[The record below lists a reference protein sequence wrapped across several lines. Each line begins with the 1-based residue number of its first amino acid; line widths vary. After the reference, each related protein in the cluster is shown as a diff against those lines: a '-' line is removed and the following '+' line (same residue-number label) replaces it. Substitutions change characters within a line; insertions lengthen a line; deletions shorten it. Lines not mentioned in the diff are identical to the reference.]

1 MTQPTSAALV
11 IVSNHHLAANMVQF
25 NVDEPVPPLHRSLRL
40 SDEDR
45 RSIVRF
51 MIMARE
57 FDHAMIRLYR
67 QGRAFG
73 GVYSQIG
80 NEATSVGASYAL
92 DRSRDVIFPM
102 HRDIGMHFVFG
113 ADLKQLMLNFLARQ
127 GSQMRGTD
135 GTGHYADPQRRIYGN
150 ISHLA
155 AMMPVAAGFA
165 LAARMK
171 GEPIVVLTTIG
182 DGGSNV
188 GEFHEA
194 MNFAAVQKLP
204 LIVIIE
210 NNQYAYSTPRQL
222 EYACERLSDRAIGY
236 GCPGVTID
244 GTDVELVF
252 DTVHQYVERARAGEG
267 PALVETVTMRM
278 RGHAEHDDFR
288 YVPRQ
293 MLAYWEKRDPLL
305 RYEEFLVAEGIADRL
320 QLDSWHAEI
329 SQAITEAIDDALKQP
344 YPPAEEAFRNVFV

>member
-1 MTQPTSAALV
+1 MTNYDL
-11 IVSNHHLAANMVQF
+11 N
-25 NVDEPVPPLHRSLRL
+25 EPVPPLHVSENL

-45 RSIVRF
+45 RALLSY
-51 MIMARE
+51 MIAARE

-73 GVYSQIG
+73 GVYAQIG

-113 ADLKQLMLNFLARQ
+113 ASLGQLMLNFLARS

-135 GTGHYADPQRRIYGN
+135 GTGHYADPTLRIYGN

-155 AMMPVAAGFA
+155 AMMPVAAGYA
-165 LAARMK
+165 LAARMR
-171 GEPIVVLTTIG
+171 GQDIVVLTTIG
-182 DGGSNV
+182 DGGCNV

-210 NNQYAYSTPRQL
+210 NNQYAYSTPREL
-222 EYACERLSDRAIGY
+222 EYACERLSVRAIGY

-244 GTDVELVF
+244 GTDVELVY
-252 DTVHQYVERARAGEG
+252 DTVRTYVERARMGDG
-267 PALVETVTMRM
+267 PALIETVTMRM

-288 YVPRQ
+288 YVPRP
-293 MLAYWEKRDPLL
+293 MLEYWERRDPLR
-305 RYEEFLVAEGIADRL
+305 RYEAFLLERGIVTSELLEDLHRQAL
-320 QLDSWHAEI
+320 QRMTD
-329 SQAITEAIDDALKQP
+329 AIDAALEQP
-344 YPPAEEAFRNVFV
+344 YPPPEEAFRNVFV

>member
-1 MTQPTSAALV
+1 MTTYDLNA
-11 IVSNHHLAANMVQF
+11 
-25 NVDEPVPPLHRSLRL
+25 PVPPLHVSSHL
-40 SDEDR
+40 SDADR
-45 RSIVRF
+45 LELVRF

-73 GVYSQIG
+73 GVYAQIG

-92 DRSRDVIFPM
+92 DRTTDVIFPM

-113 ADLKQLMLNFLARQ
+113 AQLKQLMLNFLARQ

-135 GTGHYADPQRRIYGN
+135 GTGHYADPALHIYGN

-155 AMMPVAAGFA
+155 AMMPVAAGYA
-165 LAARMK
+165 LAAKMK
-171 GEPIVVLTTIG
+171 NEPTVVLTTIG
-182 DGGSNV
+182 DGGTNV

-194 MNFAAVQKLP
+194 MNFAAVQRVP

-210 NNQYAYSTPRQL
+210 NNQYAYSTPREL
-222 EYACERLSDRAIGY
+222 EYACRQLSDRAIGY

-244 GTDVELVF
+244 GTDVELVY
-252 DTVHQYVERARAGEG
+252 DTVRSFVERARRGEG
-267 PALVETVTMRM
+267 PALIETVTMRM

-288 YVPRQ
+288 YVPRELLQ
-293 MLAYWEKRDPLL
+293 YWEKRDPLL
-305 RYEEFLVAEGIADRL
+305 RYEAFLIERGIATKDTL
-320 QLDSWHAEI
+320 EQWHRDIAA
-329 SQAITEAIDDALKQP
+329 QITAAIDYALEQP

>member
-1 MTQPTSAALV
+1 MTTYNL
-11 IVSNHHLAANMVQF
+11 
-25 NVDEPVPPLHRSLRL
+25 DEPVPPLHVSEQL
-40 SDEDR
+40 SDDDR
-45 RSIVRF
+45 LALLGY
-51 MIMARE
+51 MIAARE
-57 FDHAMIRLYR
+57 FDNAMIRLYR

-73 GVYSQIG
+73 GVYAQIG
-80 NEATSVGASYAL
+80 NEATAVGASYAL
-92 DRSRDVIFPM
+92 DRTRDVIFPM

-113 ADLKQLMLNFLARQ
+113 APLDQLMLNFLARQ

-135 GTGHYADPQRRIYGN
+135 GTGHYADPTLRIYGN

-155 AMMPVAAGFA
+155 AMMPVAAGYA
-165 LAARMK
+165 LAARMRNQ
-171 GEPIVVLTTIG
+171 EIVVLTTIG

-210 NNQYAYSTPRQL
+210 NNQYAYSTPREL
-222 EYACERLSDRAIGY
+222 EYACRQLSDRAIGY

-252 DTVHQYVERARAGEG
+252 DTVRQYVEQARQGNG
-267 PALVETVTMRM
+267 PALIETVTMRM

-288 YVPRQ
+288 YVPREL
-293 MLAYWEKRDPLL
+293 LAYWDKRDPLR
-305 RYEEFLVAEGIADRL
+305 RYEAFLLERGVVTSDALE
-320 QLDSWHAEI
+320 QLHAETAR
-329 SQAITEAIDDALKQP
+329 QMTAAIDRALEQP
-344 YPPAEEAFRNVFV
+344 YPPPEEAFRNVFV

>member
-1 MTQPTSAALV
+1 MTNYDL
-11 IVSNHHLAANMVQF
+11 N
-25 NVDEPVPPLHRSLRL
+25 EPVPPLHVSENL

-45 RSIVRF
+45 RALLSY
-51 MIMARE
+51 MIAARE

-73 GVYSQIG
+73 GVYAQIG

-113 ADLKQLMLNFLARQ
+113 ASLGQLMLNFLARS

-135 GTGHYADPQRRIYGN
+135 GTGHYADPTLRIYGN

-155 AMMPVAAGFA
+155 AMMPVAAGYA
-165 LAARMK
+165 LAARMR
-171 GEPIVVLTTIG
+171 GQDIVVLTTIG
-182 DGGSNV
+182 DGGCNV

-210 NNQYAYSTPRQL
+210 NNQYAYSTPREL

-244 GTDVELVF
+244 GTDVELVY
-252 DTVHQYVERARAGEG
+252 DTVRTYVERARKGGG
-267 PALVETVTMRM
+267 PALIETVTMRM

-288 YVPRQ
+288 YVPRP
-293 MLAYWEKRDPLL
+293 MLEYWERRDPLR
-305 RYEEFLVAEGIADRL
+305 RYEAFLLERGIVTLELLEELHRQTL
-320 QLDSWHAEI
+320 QRM
-329 SQAITEAIDDALKQP
+329 TEAIDAALEQP
-344 YPPAEEAFRNVFV
+344 YPPPEEAFRNVFV

>member
-194 MNFAAVQKLP
+194 MNFAAVQSCL
-204 LIVIIE
+204 L
-210 NNQYAYSTPRQL
+210 
-222 EYACERLSDRAIGY
+222 LSSLKTTSMPTQHR
-236 GCPGVTID
+236 
-244 GTDVELVF
+244 
-252 DTVHQYVERARAGEG
+252 
-267 PALVETVTMRM
+267 
-278 RGHAEHDDFR
+278 
-288 YVPRQ
+288 
-293 MLAYWEKRDPLL
+293 
-305 RYEEFLVAEGIADRL
+305 
-320 QLDSWHAEI
+320 DSWNMHVSA
-329 SQAITEAIDDALKQP
+329 
-344 YPPAEEAFRNVFV
+344 

>member
-1 MTQPTSAALV
+1 MMQQYDL
-11 IVSNHHLAANMVQF
+11 
-25 NVDEPVPPLHRSLRL
+25 DEPVPPLHVSELL
-40 SDEDR
+40 SDDDR
-45 RSIVRF
+45 RAIVRF
-51 MIMARE
+51 MITARE
-57 FDHAMIRLYR
+57 FDNAMIRLYR

-92 DRSRDVIFPM
+92 DRTRDVIFPM

-113 ADLKQLMLNFLARQ
+113 ADLDQLMLNFLARQ

-135 GTGHYADPQRRIYGN
+135 GTGHYADPRLRIYGN

-155 AMMPVAAGFA
+155 AMMPVAAGYA
-165 LAARMK
+165 LAAKMK
-171 GEPIVVLTTIG
+171 REPIVVLTTIG

-194 MNFAAVQKLP
+194 MNFAAVQRVP
-204 LIVIIE
+204 LVVVIE
-210 NNQYAYSTPRQL
+210 NNQYAYSTPREL

-244 GTDVELVF
+244 GTDVELVY
-252 DTVHQYVERARAGEG
+252 DTVRSYVERARRGGG
-267 PALVETVTMRM
+267 PALVETITMRM

-293 MLAYWEKRDPLL
+293 MLQYWEKRDPIA
-305 RYEEFLVAEGIADRL
+305 RYEAFLVERGIVTRDELDR
-320 QLDSWHAEI
+320 WHTEI
-329 SQAITEAIDDALKQP
+329 ARAMTDAIDRALERP
-344 YPPAEEAFRNVFV
+344 FPPAEEAFRNVFV

>member
-1 MTQPTSAALV
+1 MTTYDLNA
-11 IVSNHHLAANMVQF
+11 
-25 NVDEPVPPLHRSLRL
+25 PVPPLHVSSHL
-40 SDEDR
+40 SDADR
-45 RSIVRF
+45 LELVRF

-73 GVYSQIG
+73 GVYAQIG

-92 DRSRDVIFPM
+92 DRTTDVIFPM

-113 ADLKQLMLNFLARQ
+113 AQLKQLMLNFLARQ

-135 GTGHYADPQRRIYGN
+135 GTGHYADPALHIYGN

-155 AMMPVAAGFA
+155 AMMPVAAGYA
-165 LAARMK
+165 LAAKMK
-171 GEPIVVLTTIG
+171 NEPTVVLTTIG
-182 DGGSNV
+182 DGGTNV

-194 MNFAAVQKLP
+194 MNFAAVQRVP

-210 NNQYAYSTPRQL
+210 NNQYAYSTPREL
-222 EYACERLSDRAIGY
+222 EYACRQLSDRAIGY

-244 GTDVELVF
+244 GTDVELVY
-252 DTVHQYVERARAGEG
+252 DTVRSFVERARRGEG
-267 PALVETVTMRM
+267 PALIETVTMRM

-288 YVPRQ
+288 YVPRELLQ
-293 MLAYWEKRDPLL
+293 YWEKRDPLL
-305 RYEEFLVAEGIADRL
+305 RYEAFLVERGIATKDTL
-320 QLDSWHAEI
+320 EQWHRDIAA
-329 SQAITEAIDDALKQP
+329 QITAAIDYALEQP

>member
-1 MTQPTSAALV
+1 MTNYDL
-11 IVSNHHLAANMVQF
+11 N
-25 NVDEPVPPLHRSLRL
+25 EPVPPLHVSENL

-45 RSIVRF
+45 RALLSY
-51 MIMARE
+51 MIAARE
-57 FDHAMIRLYR
+57 FDNAMIRLYR

-73 GVYSQIG
+73 GVYAQIG

-113 ADLKQLMLNFLARQ
+113 ASLGQLMLNFLARS

-135 GTGHYADPQRRIYGN
+135 GTGHYADPTLRIYGN

-155 AMMPVAAGFA
+155 AMMPVAAGYA
-165 LAARMK
+165 LAARMR
-171 GEPIVVLTTIG
+171 GQDIVVLTTIG
-182 DGGSNV
+182 DGGCNV

-204 LIVIIE
+204 LIVNIE
-210 NNQYAYSTPRQL
+210 NNQYAYSTPREL

-244 GTDVELVF
+244 GTDVELVY
-252 DTVHQYVERARAGEG
+252 DTVRTYVERARKGDG
-267 PALVETVTMRM
+267 PALIETVTMRM

-288 YVPRQ
+288 YVPRP
-293 MLAYWEKRDPLL
+293 MLEYWERRDPLR
-305 RYEEFLVAEGIADRL
+305 RYEAFLLERGIVTRELLEELHRQTL
-320 QLDSWHAEI
+320 QRM
-329 SQAITEAIDDALKQP
+329 TEAIDAALEQP
-344 YPPAEEAFRNVFV
+344 YPPPEEAFRNVFV

>member
-1 MTQPTSAALV
+1 MTNYDL
-11 IVSNHHLAANMVQF
+11 N
-25 NVDEPVPPLHRSLRL
+25 EPVPPLHVSENL

-45 RSIVRF
+45 RALLSY
-51 MIMARE
+51 MIAARE
-57 FDHAMIRLYR
+57 FDNAMIRLYR

-73 GVYSQIG
+73 GVYAQIG

-113 ADLKQLMLNFLARQ
+113 ASLGQLMLNFLARS

-135 GTGHYADPQRRIYGN
+135 GTGHYADPTLRIYGN

-155 AMMPVAAGFA
+155 AMMPVAAGYA
-165 LAARMK
+165 LAARMR
-171 GEPIVVLTTIG
+171 GQDIVVLTTIG
-182 DGGSNV
+182 DGGCNV

-204 LIVIIE
+204 LIINIE
-210 NNQYAYSTPRQL
+210 NNQYAYSTPREL

-244 GTDVELVF
+244 GTDVELVY
-252 DTVHQYVERARAGEG
+252 DTVRTYVERARKGNG
-267 PALVETVTMRM
+267 PALIETVTMRM

-288 YVPRQ
+288 YVPRP
-293 MLAYWEKRDPLL
+293 MLEYWERRDPLR
-305 RYEEFLVAEGIADRL
+305 RYEAFLLERGIVTRELLEELHRQTL
-320 QLDSWHAEI
+320 QRM
-329 SQAITEAIDDALKQP
+329 TEAIDAALEQP
-344 YPPAEEAFRNVFV
+344 YPPPEEAFRNVFV

>member
-1 MTQPTSAALV
+1 M
-11 IVSNHHLAANMVQF
+11 NQF
-25 NVDEPVPPLHRSLRL
+25 DLDEPIPQLHVSGML
-40 SDEDR
+40 SDDDR
-45 RSIVRF
+45 RHIVRF
-51 MIMARE
+51 MIAARE
-57 FDHAMIRLYR
+57 FDNAMIRLYR

-92 DRSRDVIFPM
+92 DRLRDVIFPM

-113 ADLKQLMLNFLARQ
+113 ADLDQLMLNFLARQ

-135 GTGHYADPQRRIYGN
+135 GTGHYADPHLRIYGN

-155 AMMPVAAGFA
+155 AMMPVAAGYA

-171 GEPIVVLTTIG
+171 REPIVVLTTIG
-182 DGGSNV
+182 DGGTNV

-194 MNFAAVQKLP
+194 MNFAAVQRLP
-204 LIVIIE
+204 LVVIIE

-222 EYACERLSDRAIGY
+222 EYACERLSDRAVGY

-252 DTVHQYVERARAGEG
+252 DTVRTYVERARRGEG
-267 PALVETVTMRM
+267 PALIETVTMRM

-288 YVPRQ
+288 YVPPP
-293 MLAYWEKRDPLL
+293 MLQYWEKRDPIS
-305 RYEEFLVAEGIADRL
+305 RYETQLVERGVMTRHELDQLHHTIAREMT
-320 QLDSWHAEI
+320 S
-329 SQAITEAIDDALKQP
+329 AIDRALERP
-344 YPPAEEAFRNVFV
+344 FPPAEEAFRNVFV

>member
-1 MTQPTSAALV
+1 MSQYNL
-11 IVSNHHLAANMVQF
+11 
-25 NVDEPVPPLHRSLRL
+25 DEPVPPLHVSPHLR
-40 SDEDR
+40 DDDR
-45 RSIVRF
+45 TQLVRW
-51 MIMARE
+51 MITARE
-57 FDHAMIRLYR
+57 FDQAMIRLYR
-67 QGRAFG
+67 QGRALG

-113 ADLKQLMLNFLARQ
+113 APLDGLLLNFMARQ
-127 GSQMRGTD
+127 GSSMRGTD
-135 GTGHYADPQRRIYGN
+135 GTGHYADPARRIYGN

-155 AMMPVAAGFA
+155 AMMPVAAGYA
-165 LAARMK
+165 LAARMRR
-171 GEPIVVLTTIG
+171 ENIVVLTTIG

-204 LIVIIE
+204 LLVIIE
-210 NNQYAYSTPRQL
+210 NNQYAYSTPREL
-222 EYACERLSDRAIGY
+222 EYACERLSDRGLGY

-244 GTDVELVF
+244 GTDVELVY
-252 DTVHQYVERARAGEG
+252 DTVRNYAQRARAGEG
-267 PALVETVTMRM
+267 PALIECVTMRM

-293 MLAYWEKRDPLL
+293 MLAYWEKRDPLA
-305 RYEEFLVAEGIADRL
+305 RYEAFIIERRIADKETIDR
-320 QLDSWHAEI
+320 WHTEI
-329 SQAITEAIDDALKQP
+329 AQQITSAIDRALERP
-344 YPPAEEAFRNVFV
+344 FPPAEEAFRNVFV

>member
-1 MTQPTSAALV
+1 MTSYDL
-11 IVSNHHLAANMVQF
+11 S
-25 NVDEPVPPLHRSLRL
+25 EPIPPLHQSDRL
-40 SDEDR
+40 SDDDR
-45 RSIVRF
+45 RAILEF
-51 MIMARE
+51 MIAARE
-57 FDHAMIRLYR
+57 FDNAMIRLYR

-80 NEATSVGASYAL
+80 NEATAVGASYAL
-92 DRSRDVIFPM
+92 DRTRDVIFPM

-113 ADLKQLMLNFLARQ
+113 ASLDQLMLNFLARQ

-135 GTGHYADPQRRIYGN
+135 GTGHYADPALRIYGN

-165 LAARMK
+165 LAARIRK
-171 GEPIVVLTTIG
+171 QDIVVLTTIG

-210 NNQYAYSTPRQL
+210 NNQYAYSTPREL
-222 EYACERLSDRAIGY
+222 EYACQQLSDRAVGY

-244 GTDVELVF
+244 GTDVELVY
-252 DTVHQYVERARAGEG
+252 DTVSTFVERARHGHG
-267 PALVETVTMRM
+267 PALIETVTMRM

-305 RYEEFLVAEGIADRL
+305 RYEAFLLERGVVT
-320 QLDSWHAEI
+320 QQTLDAMHTDCAHRMT
-329 SQAITEAIDDALKQP
+329 AAIDAALQQP
-344 YPPAEEAFRNVFV
+344 YPPPEEAFRNVFV

>member
-1 MTQPTSAALV
+1 MTNYDL
-11 IVSNHHLAANMVQF
+11 N
-25 NVDEPVPPLHRSLRL
+25 EPVPPLHVSENL

-45 RSIVRF
+45 RALLSY
-51 MIMARE
+51 MIAARE

-73 GVYSQIG
+73 GVYAQIG
-80 NEATSVGASYAL
+80 NEATSVGASFAL

-113 ADLKQLMLNFLARQ
+113 ASLGQLMLNFLARS

-135 GTGHYADPQRRIYGN
+135 GTGHYADPTLRIYGN

-155 AMMPVAAGFA
+155 AMMPVAAGYA
-165 LAARMK
+165 LAARMR
-171 GEPIVVLTTIG
+171 GQDIVVLTTIG
-182 DGGSNV
+182 DGGCNV

-210 NNQYAYSTPRQL
+210 NNQYAYSTPREL

-244 GTDVELVF
+244 GTDVELVY
-252 DTVHQYVERARAGEG
+252 DTVRTYVERARKGGG
-267 PALVETVTMRM
+267 PALIETVTMRM

-288 YVPRQ
+288 YVPRP
-293 MLAYWEKRDPLL
+293 MLEYWERRDPLR
-305 RYEEFLVAEGIADRL
+305 RYEAFLLERGIVTRELLEDLHRQTL
-320 QLDSWHAEI
+320 QRMTD
-329 SQAITEAIDDALKQP
+329 AIDAALEQP
-344 YPPAEEAFRNVFV
+344 YPPPEEAFRNVFV

>member
-1 MTQPTSAALV
+1 MTNYDL
-11 IVSNHHLAANMVQF
+11 N
-25 NVDEPVPPLHRSLRL
+25 EPVPPLHVSENL

-45 RSIVRF
+45 RALLSY
-51 MIMARE
+51 MIAARE
-57 FDHAMIRLYR
+57 FDNAMIRLYR

-73 GVYSQIG
+73 GVYAQIG

-113 ADLKQLMLNFLARQ
+113 ASLGQLMLNFLARS

-135 GTGHYADPQRRIYGN
+135 GTGHYADPTLRIYGN

-155 AMMPVAAGFA
+155 AMMPVAAGYA
-165 LAARMK
+165 LAARMR
-171 GEPIVVLTTIG
+171 GQDIVVLTTIG
-182 DGGSNV
+182 DGGCNV

-204 LIVIIE
+204 LIVNIE
-210 NNQYAYSTPRQL
+210 NNQYAYSTPREL

-244 GTDVELVF
+244 GTDVELVY
-252 DTVHQYVERARAGEG
+252 DTVRTYVERARKGNG
-267 PALVETVTMRM
+267 PALIETVTMRM

-288 YVPRQ
+288 YVPRP
-293 MLAYWEKRDPLL
+293 MLEYWERRDPLR
-305 RYEEFLVAEGIADRL
+305 RYEAFLLERGIVTRELLEELHRQTL
-320 QLDSWHAEI
+320 QRM
-329 SQAITEAIDDALKQP
+329 TEAIDAALEQP
-344 YPPAEEAFRNVFV
+344 YPPPEEAFRNVFV